1 MGDIR
6 VGTSSW
12 TDPGFLEHWY
22 PHGLSAAE
30 RLAYYAERFDC
41 VELNAKRKIAS
52 LRLLLS
58 ASFLGH
64 VAAV

>member
-22 PHGLSAAE
+22 PPGLSAAE
-30 RLAYYAERFDC
+30 RLAC
-41 VELNAKRKIAS
+41 
-52 LRLLLS
+52 
-58 ASFLGH
+58 
-64 VAAV
+64 